1 MWEDCLFGCLIACD
15 HSVRRFCTGSF
26 SGGGFAHEGA
36 GWLRK
41 MAYLTLSGLGIAG
54 VMNTGKLAMQS
65 FQGIRDAY
73 QQSGLAQ
80 PGESFTQ
87 SIGHFLRRGFQ
98 FSAGAF
104 GGLAGMALAVHPV

>member
-1 MWEDCLFGCLIACD
+1 
-15 HSVRRFCTGSF
+15 
-26 SGGGFAHEGA
+26 
-36 GWLRK
+36 

-104 GGLAGMALAVHPV
+104 GGLAGMALAGAPGMIAGTKLGPGFPGMRPTNLPRQRRHLKYERVSTA